1 VCTGVIRDYQSLG
14 DIALRYRD
22 QTELHTELLKES
34 RDPLYVR
41 YRELL
46 SARGI
51 DPSTAVLAES
61 FPDDVRLE
69 FGIVVT
75 ADRRVYL
82 FSLEYRDK
90 PVEEGT
96 FMEWEDLTN
105 TWQSSNYSNA
115 IARAVR
121 LLAQADEPENSH
133 RKSAKGRRR

>member
-1 VCTGVIRDYQSLG
+1 MS
-14 DIALRYRD
+14 YRD
-22 QTELHTELLKES
+22 QIELHTALLRES

-46 SARGI
+46 SERGI

-90 PVEEGT
+90 PIEEGT
-96 FMEWEDLTN
+96 FMEWEDLTD
-105 TWQSSNYSNA
+105 TWQSSNYSSP
-115 IARAVR
+115 IARALK
-121 LLAQADEPENSH
+121 LLTQADEPEKSH
-133 RKSAKGRRR
+133 RKKARRSAKRRRR

>member
-1 VCTGVIRDYQSLG
+1 MSYRGQIEVRT
-14 DIALRYRD
+14 ALLR
-22 QTELHTELLKES
+22 ES

-46 SARGI
+46 SHRGI

-61 FPDDVRLE
+61 FPDDFRLE

-90 PVEEGT
+90 PIEEGT

-105 TWQSSNYSNA
+105 TWQSSNYSNP
-115 IARAVR
+115 IARAFR
-121 LLAQADEPENSH
+121 LLTQVDEPEKSH
-133 RKSAKGRRR
+133 PKRARKSPKRRSR